1 MSLTIIVEREATIQ
15 SLPGIRYGVI
25 NMQVDPFVFNRPPE
39 SRDKHIV
46 SARPLPSM
54 LILMPLSFIRPVN
67 AADVN

>member
-1 MSLTIIVEREATIQ
+1 MSPAIIVEREATIQ

-46 SARPLPSM
+46 SARP
-54 LILMPLSFIRPVN
+54 
-67 AADVN
+67 